1 MLDGLPLA
9 DVHLHA
15 ARLPTLKPA
24 WREWADG
31 FGDAAVLGRV
41 YDEDGNLSWAGGPE

>member
-1 MLDGLPLA
+1 MLDGRPLV

-24 WREWADG
+24 WKA
-31 FGDAAVLGRV
+31 
-41 YDEDGNLSWAGGPE
+41 WAGSVSRSGCP